1 MALAQELKAS
11 PSATIGVCGLDAV
24 KDEDLLLAKVL
35 HANDGVSVDLILA
48 DHAHPILAE
57 FRQ

>member
-24 KDEDLLLAKVL
+24 KDEDQLLAKVL
-35 HANDGVSVDLILA
+35 HANDGVSVDLLSSDNSIN
-48 DHAHPILAE
+48 I
-57 FRQ
+57 